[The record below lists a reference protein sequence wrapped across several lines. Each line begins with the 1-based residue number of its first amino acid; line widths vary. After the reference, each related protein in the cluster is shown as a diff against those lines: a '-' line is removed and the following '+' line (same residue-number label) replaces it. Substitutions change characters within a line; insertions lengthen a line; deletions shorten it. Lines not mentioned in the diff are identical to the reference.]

1 MRVRNVPWG
10 MIKERTTGSNEA
22 NNNGEEGTGI
32 RVVRGAMVRAQRESN
47 REPGQAELSCSL
59 IRERPVEKEDE
70 LVGIRT
76 HVTYDG
82 GSSKKSEEEL
92 SGGRPS
98 RGATVGA
105 DATTISKSHAARRG
119 LMLSLPR
126 PWRQEEGPLATTI
139 SFLFPA
145 GPRRQRRREKEEG
158 AVNLYSI
165 G

>member
-1 MRVRNVPWG
+1 MPWG
-10 MIKERTTGSNEA
+10 TIKERTTGSNEA
-22 NNNGEEGTGI
+22 KNNGEGGTISTGCS
-32 RVVRGAMVRAQRESN
+32 GERAQGESN
-47 REPGQAELSCSL
+47 GEPGQAELDCSL
-59 IRERPVEKEDE
+59 IREQPVEKEDE

-76 HVTYDG
+76 HVTYNG

-105 DATTISKSHAARRG
+105 DATTISKSRAARRG
-119 LMLSLPR
+119 LMLPLPR
-126 PWRQEEGPLATTI
+126 SWRQEEGPLATTI

-158 AVNLYSI
+158 AVNLYSK